1 METISLNSEV
11 INKNSITIGEVLLL
25 LAIHNNEN
33 LISAELKLI
42 KNGFITAELNS
53 EHQQIGWRITNK
65 GAELLDT
72 IIIESDKAVI
82 NKDKE
87 FIELADKLK
96 ELFPKGKKAGTTY
109 MWRDS
114 TAVIARKLKT
124 LVVKYD
130 YQFTEEQAIK
140 ATKAY
145 VESFNGDYTYMQLLK
160 YFILKTLPDGEIKSD
175 FMSYIENEGQ
185 EDELS
190 DNWLTEMR

>member
-1 METISLNSEV
+1 MDRVS
-11 INKNSITIGEVLLL
+11 INKDVLEKNNLSMNEFLVLLLTYNTANIREVKQSLVEKGLADFSVYDDDLVISSTTKDLITSITIDSDVKVL
-25 LAIHNNEN
+25 
-33 LISAELKLI
+33 S
-42 KNGFITAELNS
+42 
-53 EHQQIGWRITNK
+53 
-65 GAELLDT
+65 
-72 IIIESDKAVI
+72 
-82 NKDKE
+82 KDKE
-87 FIELADKLK
+87 FRELADKLK

-190 DNWLTEMR
+190 DNWLNEMR

>member
-1 METISLNSEV
+1 MDKVS
-11 INKNSITIGEVLLL
+11 INKDVLEKNNLSMDEFLVLLL
-25 LAIHNNEN
+25 TYNKANIQEVKQSLVEKGLADFSVFDDELVISSTTKD
-33 LISAELKLI
+33 LITSI
-42 KNGFITAELNS
+42 SI
-53 EHQQIGWRITNK
+53 
-65 GAELLDT
+65 D
-72 IIIESDKAVI
+72 SDVKVLS
-82 NKDKE
+82 KDKE
-87 FIELADKLK
+87 FRELADKLK

-160 YFILKTLPDGEIKSD
+160 YFILKSLPDGEIKSD

-190 DNWLTEMR
+190 DNWLNEMR

>member
-1 METISLNSEV
+1 MDKVS
-11 INKNSITIGEVLLL
+11 INKDVLEKNNLSMDEFLVLLLTYNKANIQEVKQSLVEKGLADFSVFDDELIISSTTKDLITSITIDSDVKVL
-25 LAIHNNEN
+25 
-33 LISAELKLI
+33 S
-42 KNGFITAELNS
+42 
-53 EHQQIGWRITNK
+53 
-65 GAELLDT
+65 
-72 IIIESDKAVI
+72 
-82 NKDKE
+82 KDKE
-87 FIELADKLK
+87 FRELADKLK
-96 ELFPKGKKAGTTY
+96 ELFPRGKKAGTTY

-160 YFILKTLPDGEIKSD
+160 YFILKSLPDGEIKSD

-190 DNWLTEMR
+190 DNWLNEMR

>member
-1 METISLNSEV
+1 MDKVS
-11 INKNSITIGEVLLL
+11 INKDVLEKNNLSMDEFLVLLL
-25 LAIHNNEN
+25 TYNKANIQEVKQSLVEKGLADFSVFDDELVISSATKD
-33 LISAELKLI
+33 LITSVSI
-42 KNGFITAELNS
+42 
-53 EHQQIGWRITNK
+53 
-65 GAELLDT
+65 D
-72 IIIESDKAVI
+72 SDVKVLS
-82 NKDKE
+82 KDKE
-87 FIELADKLK
+87 FRELADKLK

-160 YFILKTLPDGEIKSD
+160 YFILKSLPDGEIKSD

-190 DNWLTEMR
+190 DNWLNEMR

>member
-1 METISLNSEV
+1 MDKVS
-11 INKNSITIGEVLLL
+11 INKDVLEKYNLSMDEFLVLLL
-25 LAIHNNEN
+25 TYNKANIQEVKQSLVEKGLADFSVFDDELVISSATKD
-33 LISAELKLI
+33 LITSI
-42 KNGFITAELNS
+42 SI
-53 EHQQIGWRITNK
+53 
-65 GAELLDT
+65 D
-72 IIIESDKAVI
+72 SDVKVLS
-82 NKDKE
+82 KDKE
-87 FIELADKLK
+87 FKELADKLK

-160 YFILKTLPDGEIKSD
+160 YFILKSLPDGEIKSD

-190 DNWLTEMR
+190 DNWLNEMR

>member
-1 METISLNSEV
+1 MDRVS
-11 INKNSITIGEVLLL
+11 INKDVLEKNNLSMDEFLVLLLTYNKANIQEVKQSLVEKGLADFSVFDDELVISSTTKDLITSITIDSDVKV
-25 LAIHNNEN
+25 
-33 LISAELKLI
+33 IS
-42 KNGFITAELNS
+42 
-53 EHQQIGWRITNK
+53 
-65 GAELLDT
+65 
-72 IIIESDKAVI
+72 
-82 NKDKE
+82 KDKE
-87 FIELADKLK
+87 FKELADKLK

-175 FMSYIENEGQ
+175 FMSYIENEG
-185 EDELS
+185 DENDMGS
-190 DNWLTEMR
+190 DWNTSLK

>member
-1 METISLNSEV
+1 MDKVS
-11 INKNSITIGEVLLL
+11 INKDVLEKYNLSMDEFLVLLLTYNKANIQEVKQSLVEKGLADFSVFDDELVISSTTKDLITSITIDSDVKVL
-25 LAIHNNEN
+25 
-33 LISAELKLI
+33 S
-42 KNGFITAELNS
+42 
-53 EHQQIGWRITNK
+53 
-65 GAELLDT
+65 
-72 IIIESDKAVI
+72 
-82 NKDKE
+82 KDKE
-87 FIELADKLK
+87 FRELADKLK

-160 YFILKTLPDGEIKSD
+160 YFILKSLPDGEIKSD

-190 DNWLTEMR
+190 DNWLNEMR

>member
-1 METISLNSEV
+1 MDKVS
-11 INKNSITIGEVLLL
+11 INKDVLEKNNLSMDEFLVLLLTYNKANIQEVKQSLVEKGLADFSVFDDELVTSSTTKDLITSITIDSDVKVL
-25 LAIHNNEN
+25 
-33 LISAELKLI
+33 S
-42 KNGFITAELNS
+42 
-53 EHQQIGWRITNK
+53 
-65 GAELLDT
+65 
-72 IIIESDKAVI
+72 
-82 NKDKE
+82 KDKE
-87 FIELADKLK
+87 FKELADKLK

-160 YFILKTLPDGEIKSD
+160 YFILKSLPDGEIKSD

-190 DNWLTEMR
+190 DNWLNEMR

>member
-1 METISLNSEV
+1 MDKVS
-11 INKNSITIGEVLLL
+11 INKDVLEKNNLSMDEFLVLLLTYNKANIQEVKQSLVEKGLADFSVFDDELVISSTTKDLITSITIDSDVKV
-25 LAIHNNEN
+25 
-33 LISAELKLI
+33 IS
-42 KNGFITAELNS
+42 
-53 EHQQIGWRITNK
+53 
-65 GAELLDT
+65 
-72 IIIESDKAVI
+72 
-82 NKDKE
+82 KDKE
-87 FIELADKLK
+87 FKELADKLK

-160 YFILKTLPDGEIKSD
+160 YFILKSLPDGEIKSD

-190 DNWLTEMR
+190 DNWLNEMR

>member
-1 METISLNSEV
+1 MDKVS
-11 INKNSITIGEVLLL
+11 INKDVLEKNNLSMDEFLVLLLTYNKANIQEVKQSLVEKGLADFSVFDDELVISSTTKDLITSITIDSDVKVL
-25 LAIHNNEN
+25 
-33 LISAELKLI
+33 S
-42 KNGFITAELNS
+42 
-53 EHQQIGWRITNK
+53 
-65 GAELLDT
+65 
-72 IIIESDKAVI
+72 
-82 NKDKE
+82 KDKE
-87 FIELADKLK
+87 FKELADKLK

-160 YFILKTLPDGEIKSD
+160 YFILKSLPDGEIKSD

-185 EDELS
+185 EDELN
-190 DNWLTEMR
+190 DNWLNEMR

>member
-1 METISLNSEV
+1 MDKVS
-11 INKNSITIGEVLLL
+11 INKDVLEKYNLSMDEFLVLLL
-25 LAIHNNEN
+25 TYNKANIREVKQSLVEKGLADFSVFDDELVISSATKD
-33 LISAELKLI
+33 LITSI
-42 KNGFITAELNS
+42 SI
-53 EHQQIGWRITNK
+53 
-65 GAELLDT
+65 D
-72 IIIESDKAVI
+72 SDVKVLS
-82 NKDKE
+82 KDKE
-87 FIELADKLK
+87 FKELADKLK

-160 YFILKTLPDGEIKSD
+160 YFILKSLPDGEIKSD

-190 DNWLTEMR
+190 DNWLNEMR

>member
-1 METISLNSEV
+1 MDKVS
-11 INKNSITIGEVLLL
+11 INKDVLEKNNLSMDEFLVLLLTYNKANIQEVKQSLVEKGLADFSVFDDELVISSTTKDLITSITIDSDVKVL
-25 LAIHNNEN
+25 
-33 LISAELKLI
+33 S
-42 KNGFITAELNS
+42 
-53 EHQQIGWRITNK
+53 
-65 GAELLDT
+65 
-72 IIIESDKAVI
+72 
-82 NKDKE
+82 KDKE
-87 FIELADKLK
+87 FKELADKLK

-160 YFILKTLPDGEIKSD
+160 YFILKSLPDGEIKSD

-185 EDELS
+185 EDALS

>member
-1 METISLNSEV
+1 MDKVS
-11 INKNSITIGEVLLL
+11 INKDVLGKNNLSMDEFLVLLL
-25 LAIHNNEN
+25 TYNKANIQEVKQSLVEKGLADFSVMDNELVISN
-33 LISAELKLI
+33 VTKDLITSV
-42 KNGFITAELNS
+42 
-53 EHQQIGWRITNK
+53 
-65 GAELLDT
+65 T
-72 IIIESDKAVI
+72 IDSDKAVI
-82 NKDKE
+82 SKDKE
-87 FIELADKLK
+87 FRELAEKLK

-124 LVVKYD
+124 LVVKYE
-130 YQFTEEQAIK
+130 YEVTEEQALK
-140 ATKAY
+140 ATKSY

>member
-1 METISLNSEV
+1 MDKVS
-11 INKNSITIGEVLLL
+11 INKDVLEKNNLSMDEFLVLLLTYNKANIQEVKQSLVEKGLADFSVYDDELVISSTTKDLITSITIDSDVKV
-25 LAIHNNEN
+25 
-33 LISAELKLI
+33 IS
-42 KNGFITAELNS
+42 
-53 EHQQIGWRITNK
+53 
-65 GAELLDT
+65 
-72 IIIESDKAVI
+72 
-82 NKDKE
+82 KDKE
-87 FIELADKLK
+87 FKELADKLK

-140 ATKAY
+140 ATKSY

-175 FMSYIENEGQ
+175 FMAYIENEG
-185 EDELS
+185 DENDMGNDWNTSLK
-190 DNWLTEMR
+190 

>member
-1 METISLNSEV
+1 MDKVS
-11 INKNSITIGEVLLL
+11 INKDVLEKNNLSMDEFLVLLLTYNKANIREVKQSLVEKGLADFSVFDDELVISSTTKDLITSITIDSDVKVL
-25 LAIHNNEN
+25 
-33 LISAELKLI
+33 S
-42 KNGFITAELNS
+42 
-53 EHQQIGWRITNK
+53 
-65 GAELLDT
+65 
-72 IIIESDKAVI
+72 
-82 NKDKE
+82 KDKE
-87 FIELADKLK
+87 FKELADKLK

-130 YQFTEEQAIK
+130 YQFTEEQAIR

-160 YFILKTLPDGEIKSD
+160 YFILKSLPDGEIKSD

-190 DNWLTEMR
+190 DNWLNEMR

>member
-1 METISLNSEV
+1 MDKVS
-11 INKNSITIGEVLLL
+11 INKDVLEKNNLSMDEFLVLLLTYNKANIQEVKQSLVEKGLADFSVFDDTLVISSTTKDLITSITIDSDVKVL
-25 LAIHNNEN
+25 
-33 LISAELKLI
+33 S
-42 KNGFITAELNS
+42 
-53 EHQQIGWRITNK
+53 
-65 GAELLDT
+65 
-72 IIIESDKAVI
+72 
-82 NKDKE
+82 KDKE
-87 FIELADKLK
+87 FKELADKLK

-160 YFILKTLPDGEIKSD
+160 YFILKSLPDGEIKSD

>member
-1 METISLNSEV
+1 MDKVS
-11 INKNSITIGEVLLL
+11 INKDVLEKYNLSMDEFLVLLLTYNKANIQEVKQSLVEKGLADFSVFDDELVISSTTKDLITSITIDSDVKVL
-25 LAIHNNEN
+25 
-33 LISAELKLI
+33 S
-42 KNGFITAELNS
+42 
-53 EHQQIGWRITNK
+53 
-65 GAELLDT
+65 
-72 IIIESDKAVI
+72 
-82 NKDKE
+82 KDKE
-87 FIELADKLK
+87 FRELADKLK

-160 YFILKTLPDGEIKSD
+160 YFILKSLPDGEIKSD

>member
-1 METISLNSEV
+1 MDKVS
-11 INKNSITIGEVLLL
+11 INKDVLEKNNLSMDEFLVLLLTYNKANIQEVKQSLVEKGLADFSVFDDELVISSTTKDLITSITIDSDVKVL
-25 LAIHNNEN
+25 
-33 LISAELKLI
+33 S
-42 KNGFITAELNS
+42 
-53 EHQQIGWRITNK
+53 
-65 GAELLDT
+65 
-72 IIIESDKAVI
+72 
-82 NKDKE
+82 KDKE
-87 FIELADKLK
+87 FRELADKLK

-160 YFILKTLPDGEIKSD
+160 YFILKSLPDGEIKSD

-190 DNWLTEMR
+190 DNWLNEMR

>member
-1 METISLNSEV
+1 MDKVS
-11 INKNSITIGEVLLL
+11 INKDVLEKYNLSMDEFLVLLLTYNKANIQEVKQSLVEKGLADFSVFDDELVISSATKDLITSITIDSDVKVL
-25 LAIHNNEN
+25 
-33 LISAELKLI
+33 S
-42 KNGFITAELNS
+42 
-53 EHQQIGWRITNK
+53 
-65 GAELLDT
+65 
-72 IIIESDKAVI
+72 
-82 NKDKE
+82 KDKE
-87 FIELADKLK
+87 FKELADKLK

-160 YFILKTLPDGEIKSD
+160 YFILKSLPDGEIKSD

-190 DNWLTEMR
+190 DNWLNEMR

>member
-1 METISLNSEV
+1 MDKVS
-11 INKNSITIGEVLLL
+11 INKDVLEKYNLSMDEFLVLLLTYNKANIQEVKQSLVEKGLTDFSVFDDELVISSTTKDLITSITIDSDVKVL
-25 LAIHNNEN
+25 
-33 LISAELKLI
+33 S
-42 KNGFITAELNS
+42 
-53 EHQQIGWRITNK
+53 
-65 GAELLDT
+65 
-72 IIIESDKAVI
+72 
-82 NKDKE
+82 KDKE
-87 FIELADKLK
+87 FKELADKLK

-160 YFILKTLPDGEIKSD
+160 YFILKSLPDGEIKSD

-190 DNWLTEMR
+190 DNWLNEMR

>member
-1 METISLNSEV
+1 MDKVS
-11 INKNSITIGEVLLL
+11 INKDVLEKNNLSMNEFLVLLL
-25 LAIHNNEN
+25 TYNKANIQEVKQSLVEKGLADFSVFDDELVISSTTKD
-33 LISAELKLI
+33 LITSI
-42 KNGFITAELNS
+42 SI
-53 EHQQIGWRITNK
+53 
-65 GAELLDT
+65 D
-72 IIIESDKAVI
+72 SDVKVLS
-82 NKDKE
+82 KDKE
-87 FIELADKLK
+87 FRELADKLK

-160 YFILKTLPDGEIKSD
+160 YFILKSLPDGEIKSD

-190 DNWLTEMR
+190 DNWLNEMR

>member
-1 METISLNSEV
+1 MDKVS
-11 INKNSITIGEVLLL
+11 INKDVLGKNNLSMDEFLVLLL
-25 LAIHNNEN
+25 TYNKANIQEVKQSLVEKGLADFSVMDNELVISN
-33 LISAELKLI
+33 VTKDLITSV
-42 KNGFITAELNS
+42 
-53 EHQQIGWRITNK
+53 
-65 GAELLDT
+65 T
-72 IIIESDKAVI
+72 IDSDKAVI
-82 NKDKE
+82 SKDKE
-87 FIELADKLK
+87 FRELAEKLK

-124 LVVKYD
+124 LVVKYE
-130 YQFTEEQAIK
+130 YEFTEEQALK
-140 ATKAY
+140 ATKSY

>member
-1 METISLNSEV
+1 MDKVS
-11 INKNSITIGEVLLL
+11 INKDVLEKNNLSMDEFLVLLL
-25 LAIHNNEN
+25 TYNKANIQEVKQSLVEKGLADFSVFDEDLVISSTTKD
-33 LISAELKLI
+33 LITSI
-42 KNGFITAELNS
+42 SI
-53 EHQQIGWRITNK
+53 
-65 GAELLDT
+65 D
-72 IIIESDKAVI
+72 SDVKVI
-82 NKDKE
+82 SKDKE
-87 FIELADKLK
+87 FRELADKLK

-160 YFILKTLPDGEIKSD
+160 YFILKSLPDGEIKSD

-190 DNWLTEMR
+190 DNWLNEMR

>member
-1 METISLNSEV
+1 MDKVS
-11 INKNSITIGEVLLL
+11 INKDVLEKNNLSMDEFLVLLL
-25 LAIHNNEN
+25 TYNKANIQEVKQSLVEKGLADFSVFDDELVISSTTKD
-33 LISAELKLI
+33 LITSI
-42 KNGFITAELNS
+42 SI
-53 EHQQIGWRITNK
+53 
-65 GAELLDT
+65 D
-72 IIIESDKAVI
+72 SDVKVLS
-82 NKDKE
+82 KDKE
-87 FIELADKLK
+87 FKELADKLK

-160 YFILKTLPDGEIKSD
+160 YFIFKSLPDGEIKSD

-190 DNWLTEMR
+190 DNWLNEMR